1 MKKEPIEY
9 QLMKRYPPLYRD
21 TQQRYHK
28 VQEKDIPY
36 YSLYE
41 AAIEKNPLYQDEKV
55 YPAYWKQ
62 EPQGV
67 QHLPACF
74 KSDAILTALFPIII
88 IIINIIITTALTLAK
103 KQYSYMQK
111 EKLSEEEAYK
121 KAVEYIDQVEN
132 EAYVSLKAIKDTLQ
146 NEGNRSFASDAAVTE
161 KILYWR
167 EVLKETIYEELTLE
181 DQGEIDYLLQTQ
193 ILGWNE
199 VD

>member
-1 MKKEPIEY
+1 
-9 QLMKRYPPLYRD
+9 
-21 TQQRYHK
+21 
-28 VQEKDIPY
+28 
-36 YSLYE
+36 
-41 AAIEKNPLYQDEKV
+41 
-55 YPAYWKQ
+55 
-62 EPQGV
+62 
-67 QHLPACF
+67 
-74 KSDAILTALFPIII
+74 
-88 IIINIIITTALTLAK
+88 
-103 KQYSYMQK
+103 MQK